1 MTALADALKEKG
13 ESVLVFSAFD
23 GLGKLA
29 SDDQNLCG
37 YEIHKVADRPNRIL
51 SMLVHSKAY
60 LRKLRSRWKTEENP
74 THAPLLDDQSSD
86 EVRSAMHRW
95 LFNVLQIIDEKKSWS
110 CRAGLELVRMGSKLQ
125 PDVIVVS
132 GPPMSSVI
140 AGVLAA
146 RRMRVPVVADLR
158 DPIFGEFA
166 QRVSGYGVPVQW
178 GRRAVERCILRHATA
193 VITTSPTLRDRL
205 QQRYP
210 ESADRVCCIYN
221 GFDGEPLPARRN
233 TNHRLIIVYA
243 GALYLNRNPFPFLEA
258 LEDLLANAEI
268 DSSRIEV
275 VFAGECERFRNIA
288 LATWLSGRRVNGIV
302 KILARLNSHEL
313 AQLYRSATLLL
324 NFAEGQRMQLPA
336 KTFELLALGRE
347 VLMLCEPDSDTA
359 NLVRGIGG
367 VECVSSADGV
377 GLREFLRRVYRRHVV
392 EGTLN
397 APAPDEIAPFSR
409 ARQNICFIEA
419 ITCARGRITPL
430 STL

>member
-1 MTALADALKEKG
+1 MTALAVALKEKG
-13 ESVLVFSAFD
+13 ENVLVFSAFD

-29 SDDQNLCG
+29 SDDRNLCG
-37 YEIHKVADRPNRIL
+37 YEIHEVADRPNRML
-51 SMLVHSKAY
+51 SALVQSKAY
-60 LRKLRSRWKTEENP
+60 LRKLRSRWKPEDKATP
-74 THAPLLDDQSSD
+74 ASLSDDEFSD
-86 EVRSAMHRW
+86 KTRSAMHRW

-110 CRAGLELVRMGSKLQ
+110 CRAGLEIVRMGSKRQ

-132 GPPMSSVI
+132 GPPMSSLL

-158 DPIFGEFA
+158 DPIFGESEQSVA
-166 QRVSGYGVPVQW
+166 GHGVPVQW
-178 GRRAVERCILRHATA
+178 GRRVIEQYILRHATV

-210 ESADRVCCIYN
+210 DSADRVCCIYN

-233 TNHRLIIVYA
+233 TNHRLMIVYA

-258 LEDLLANAEI
+258 LEDLLANAEV

-275 VFAGECERFRNIA
+275 VFAGECERFRNVA
-288 LATWLSGRRVNGIV
+288 LSTWLSGRRLSRIV
-302 KILARLNSHEL
+302 TIRARLDSHEL
-313 AQLYRSATLLL
+313 AQLYRNATLLL

-359 NLVRGIGG
+359 NLVRGIEG
-367 VECVSSADGV
+367 VECTSSADGV
-377 GLREFLRRVYRRHVV
+377 ALREFLRRVYRRHVV
-392 EGTLN
+392 EGTLI
-397 APAPDEIAPFSR
+397 APAPDEISPFSR
-409 ARQNICFIEA
+409 ARQNMRFIET
-419 ITCARGRITPL
+419 ITSARRRVTSLG
-430 STL
+430 TL